1 MTGYAEML
9 PRALGVSAAQ
19 HLQAFGSLLALALG
33 FESIS
38 RSLLVGA
45 KRFDSYLVWS
55 RWFGDFCYS
64 HQVFICQLK
73 SPIS

>member
-45 KRFDSYLVWS
+45 KRFDS
-55 RWFGDFCYS
+55 
-64 HQVFICQLK
+64 
-73 SPIS
+73 